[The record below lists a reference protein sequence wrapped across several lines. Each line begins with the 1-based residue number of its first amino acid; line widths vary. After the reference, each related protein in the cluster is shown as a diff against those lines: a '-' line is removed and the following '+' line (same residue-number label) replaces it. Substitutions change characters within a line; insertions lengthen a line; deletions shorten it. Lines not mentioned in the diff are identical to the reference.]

1 MSGGSPTPS
10 EGDFSKKRKKIIFRS
25 KKYKLFKI
33 KGIVPW
39 GHSKLVMT
47 IKGVF
52 GCIYGVFET
61 FEGVGLG

>member
-1 MSGGSPTPS
+1 MILNNFYFF
-10 EGDFSKKRKKIIFRS
+10 DL
-25 KKYKLFKI
+25 KLFFSVFLKSHLQ
-33 KGIVPW
+33 G

>member
-1 MSGGSPTPS
+1 
-10 EGDFSKKRKKIIFRS
+10 
-25 KKYKLFKI
+25 LFKI
-33 KGIVPW
+33 TGIVPW